1 MERATRSMSST
12 RTKSSGT
19 KPTGLLSESL
29 LLNSGEKRARR
40 SSTCSSNSNSNAGG
54 ISVVDIANASK
65 EDIGTSNVA
74 PQTMAESEEIVR
86 TLNSTWHGDEDVDW
100 RRSSLSVG
108 SDPTQ
113 YGGARS
119 PRSHSFDDRQ
129 YFLEE
134 AEEAAAVMDRSHEGI
149 SMAVYDALSEMQ
161 SPLINSFVRRGNR

>member
-1 MERATRSMSST
+1 MERATRSVSST

-19 KPTGLLSESL
+19 KPTSLLSESL
-29 LLNSGEKRARR
+29 LLNSGEKRTRR
-40 SSTCSSNSNSNAGG
+40 SSTCSSNSNVGG
-54 ISVVDIANASK
+54 VSVVDIANGSK
-65 EDIGTSNVA
+65 EDIGTNNVA
-74 PQTMAESEEIVR
+74 PHTMEESEEIVR

-113 YGGARS
+113 YYGGARS
-119 PRSHSFDDRQ
+119 PRSRSFDDRQ

-134 AEEAAAVMDRSHEGI
+134 VEEAAAVMDRSHEGI

-161 SPLINSFVRRGNR
+161 SPLMNSFVRRGNR